1 MFKSKFSVELR
12 NRFEVLEVKEN
23 INKDCK
29 QVEKVH
35 TETAEKVLDRVKK
48 KNKKTPGKQKTSM
61 KSEKVKGKLRLEY
74 MLRDR
79 EVKHRAREE
88 KRVWLEQIGSEAEK
102 SAGKGRTRELYEAA
116 RKITNKKYRQVAE
129 VKRKNCGIIK
139 DKDARL
145 ERWAGHFEKVLV
157 IEALTTQLKST

>member
-1 MFKSKFSVELR
+1 MKLKLHRNPDRAKIKARFDTQILENEMFKSKFSVELR

-102 SAGKGRTRELYEAA
+102 SAGKGRSRELYQAGTGKSQT
-116 RKITNKKYRQVAE
+116 RST
-129 VKRKNCGIIK
+129 
-139 DKDARL
+139 DKL
-145 ERWAGHFEKVLV
+145 
-157 IEALTTQLKST
+157 QQ